1 VDVVPE
7 AVWHL
12 VVDLRAEPGQAAKGG
27 LDVPARAAEAIIEV
41 DMAKRRIEVI
51 DPDQLH
57 HPPPEPDAFGIAGW
71 AVDGLRRF
79 NELVGLA
86 LIFLGRI
93 GCIVG
98 GRFALVLVAAL
109 GKRAACGKQQDQSG
123 DGEMAQNRDL
133 SLKHA
138 THEFPDCICF
148 NRRPAMNGSVMPKK

>member
-1 VDVVPE
+1 MVPE
-7 AVWHL
+7 AVRDL
-12 VVDLRAEPGQAAKGG
+12 VIDLRAKTGQAAEGG

-41 DMAKRRIEVI
+41 DMAKGGVEVI

-57 HPPPEPDAFGIAGW
+57 HPPPEPDAFGIAGR

-86 LIFLGRI
+86 LIFLGGI
-93 GCIVG
+93 GRIVG
-98 GRFALVLVAAL
+98 GRLALVLVAAL
-109 GKRAACGKQQDQSG
+109 GERAACGKQQDQSG

-138 THEFPDCICF
+138 THEFPDCIALTAA
-148 NRRPAMNGSVMPKK
+148 RPRTVR